1 MKDLF
6 SQVLNMSLTA
16 SVMIVLV
23 ILARLALKRAP
34 KIYSYALWSV
44 VLFRLLCPVSLPSPV
59 SLLGALDAPVAE
71 HESRIT
77 TVVYFQPETPFQT
90 VRDPE
95 QEARPLPVEE
105 RDSAGANLEEGTVS
119 HNAVSLMEILAVT
132 WLAGAV
138 GLYALGIGNYLRFRR
153 KLRYAWKVKGNV
165 YLLDHIDTPFAAG
178 ILRPRIY
185 LPSDLP
191 EDQRTYIV
199 AHERCHIRRLDLVTR
214 GLSFAALCLHW
225 FNPLVW
231 LAFVLSGRD
240 MEMSCDEA
248 VIRQLGPDIRR
259 AYSQSLLNL
268 SAGGRLFHGAPLA
281 FGEGDTGSR
290 IRNLARWR
298 KPTIGVSI
306 VCLVLSLTILAACGL
321 NPSVSNTE
329 ATQTSTTSSPQPE
342 WTQEEAMTRCRE
354 VLDQVQNSEGY
365 QILAYQ
371 ENWGE
376 AILNDTSMFGSWKSG
391 DNWLSMARVPTTPPD
406 DILAT
411 MYWDGTYWSNDG
423 TGAIDENC
431 NVLWTEGREMDV
443 PAPWLAAFQWSDEKI
458 AQLSMEDTAQ
468 QRIVHLSVSEPYTE
482 GEWTMEEGY
491 SVDFVFNGDG
501 SFSHTVIH
509 IQYSDDNFGE
519 FGYNRTMYI
528 QSLDVSAV
536 TADMK
541 AYREGTR
548 PAMTRVDIEELGWMG
563 AEIGSD
569 ITEFT
574 NNDGSASFNFN
585 ASLPES
591 PEATPFTARTKA
603 FTQWE
608 AHEIAELVF
617 PEDVSTDIHVSPD
630 NLSIRRKDNLP
641 LQWEVPTQE
650 QMDAAMAQAQSIL
663 DRIGI
668 GQWKVTSV
676 KAVQYG
682 DVNVPEYGLIVQA
695 SQLLNGLELT
705 SEGNGAAL
713 HFTPDGTPI
722 EIFCGSLLEVV
733 EETTAEQMDSEAL
746 IEKAKSIL
754 ASYPEIQTFGKTT
767 EYSVEITEIVW
778 GGTLSAMDEQSGTYE
793 FVPSLIL
800 RGEIQF
806 DGPEGQYLYSDTLGT
821 QNRLILNAMDG
832 SILYLGLPD

>member
-59 SLLGALDAPVAE
+59 SLLGVLDAPVAE
-71 HESRIT
+71 PESRIT
-77 TVVYFQPETPFQT
+77 TVVYFQPEAPFQT
-90 VRDPE
+90 VGGTE
-95 QEARPLPVEE
+95 QEAPMLPTEK
-105 RDSAGANLEEGTVS
+105 SSIGAISEAETVFHHTVS
-119 HNAVSLMEILAVT
+119 WMEVLSMI
-132 WLAGAV
+132 WLAGAA
-138 GLYALGIGNYLRFRR
+138 GLYAFGIGNYLRFRR

-191 EDQRTYIV
+191 EDQRAYIV

-248 VIRQLGPDIRR
+248 VIRRLGPNIRR

-268 SAGGRLFHGAPLA
+268 
-281 FGEGDTGSR
+281 
-290 IRNLARWR
+290 ARWR
-298 KPTIGVSI
+298 KPKIGVSI

-329 ATQTSTTSSPQPE
+329 AAQTSTTSSPQPE

-365 QILAYQ
+365 QILTYQ

-376 AILNDTSMFGSWKSG
+376 MVLNDTSVSSFWKSG
-391 DNWLSMARVPTTPPD
+391 DNWLSMNRIPTAPPD
-406 DILAT
+406 NVYAYL
-411 MYWDGTYWSNDG
+411 YWDGEYWNTET
-423 TGAIDENC
+423 TGGFDEEGHL
-431 NVLWTEGREMDV
+431 LWDNRFDREA
-443 PAPWLAAFQWSDEKI
+443 PEPWLAAFRWSDEKI
-458 AQLSMEDTAQ
+458 SLSSVEDAAQ

-482 GEWTMEEGY
+482 DDWTAEAGY
-491 SVDFVFNGDG
+491 SVDFVFSEDG
-501 SFSHTVIH
+501 SFSYAVTT
-509 IQYSDDNFGE
+509 IQFSNEDYGE
-519 FGYNRTMYI
+519 FGHSRTMYI
-528 QSLDVSAV
+528 QSLDASDV
-536 TADMK
+536 TADME
-541 AYREGTR
+541 AYRKGR
-548 PAMTRVDIEELGWMG
+548 KPVMTQFRTEELGR
-563 AEIGSD
+563 ASAIIGND
-569 ITEFT
+569 VTEFT
-574 NNDGSASFNFN
+574 NNDGSAAFNFS
-585 ASLPES
+585 ASLTES
-591 PEATPFTARTKA
+591 PEATPFTARTRA
-603 FTQWE
+603 FTVEE
-608 AHEIAELVF
+608 AHEIAELLF
-617 PEDVSTDIHVSPD
+617 PEDVQTDISVSPD

-641 LQWEVPTQE
+641 LQWELPTQE

-663 DRIGI
+663 DSIDI
-668 GQWKVTSV
+668 GQWKVTGV
-676 KAVQYG
+676 MTVQYG
-682 DVNVPEYGLIVQA
+682 DTNVPEYGLIAQA

-705 SEGNGAAL
+705 SQGNGAAL
-713 HFTPDGTPI
+713 HFTPDGTLI

-733 EETTAEQMDSEAL
+733 EETTAKQMEPEAL
-746 IEKAKSIL
+746 IKKAKSIL

-767 EYSVEITEIVW
+767 EYSVEITDIVW
-778 GGTLSAMDEQSGTYE
+778 GGTLSAMDEQSGAYE

-800 RGEIQF
+800 RGGIQF
-806 DGPEGQYLYSDTLGT
+806 DGPEGQYLYSDMLGT

-832 SILYLGLPD
+832 NILYLGLPD

>member
-59 SLLGALDAPVAE
+59 SLLGVLDAPVAE
-71 HESRIT
+71 PESRIT
-77 TVVYFQPETPFQT
+77 TVVYFQPEAPFQT
-90 VRDPE
+90 VGGTE
-95 QEARPLPVEE
+95 QEAPMLPTEK
-105 RDSAGANLEEGTVS
+105 SSIGAISEAETVFHHTVS
-119 HNAVSLMEILAVT
+119 WMEVLSMI
-132 WLAGAV
+132 WLAGAA
-138 GLYALGIGNYLRFRR
+138 GLYAFGIGNYLRFRR

-191 EDQRTYIV
+191 EDQRAYIV

-248 VIRQLGPDIRR
+248 VIRRLGPNIRR

-268 SAGGRLFHGAPLA
+268 AAGGRMFHGAPLA

-365 QILAYQ
+365 QILTYQ

-376 AILNDTSMFGSWKSG
+376 MVLNDTSVSSFWKSG
-391 DNWLSMARVPTTPPD
+391 DNWLSMNRIPTAPPD
-406 DILAT
+406 NVYAYL
-411 MYWDGTYWSNDG
+411 YWDGEYWNTET
-423 TGAIDENC
+423 TGGFDEEGHL
-431 NVLWTEGREMDV
+431 LWDNRFDREA
-443 PAPWLAAFQWSDEKI
+443 PEPWLAAFRWSDEKI
-458 AQLSMEDTAQ
+458 SLSSVEDAAQ

-482 GEWTMEEGY
+482 DDWTAEAGY
-491 SVDFVFNGDG
+491 SVDFVFSEDG
-501 SFSHTVIH
+501 SFSYAVTT
-509 IQYSDDNFGE
+509 IQFSNEDYGE
-519 FGYNRTMYI
+519 FGHSRTMYI
-528 QSLDVSAV
+528 QSLDASDV
-536 TADMK
+536 TADME
-541 AYREGTR
+541 AYRKGR
-548 PAMTRVDIEELGWMG
+548 KPVMTQFRTEELGR
-563 AEIGSD
+563 ASAIIGND
-569 ITEFT
+569 VTEFT
-574 NNDGSASFNFN
+574 NNDGSAAFNFS
-585 ASLPES
+585 ASLTES
-591 PEATPFTARTKA
+591 PEATPFTARTRA
-603 FTQWE
+603 FTVEE
-608 AHEIAELVF
+608 AHEIAELLF
-617 PEDVSTDIHVSPD
+617 PEDVQTDIHVSPD
-630 NLSIRRKDNLP
+630 NLSVRRKDNLP
-641 LQWEVPTQE
+641 LQWELPTQE

-663 DRIGI
+663 DSIDI
-668 GQWKVTSV
+668 GQWKVTGV
-676 KAVQYG
+676 MTVQYG
-682 DVNVPEYGLIVQA
+682 DTNVPDYGLIAQA

-705 SEGNGAAL
+705 SQGNGAAL
-713 HFTPDGTPI
+713 HFTPDGTLI

-733 EETTAEQMDSEAL
+733 EETTAKQMEPEAL
-746 IEKAKSIL
+746 IKKAKSIL
-754 ASYPEIQTFGKTT
+754 ASYPEIQTFGKTA
-767 EYSVEITEIVW
+767 EYSVEITDIVW

-800 RGEIQF
+800 RGGIQF
-806 DGPEGQYLYSDTLGT
+806 DGPEGQYLYSDMLGT

-832 SILYLGLPD
+832 NILYLGLPD

>member
-59 SLLGALDAPVAE
+59 SLLGVLDAPVAE
-71 HESRIT
+71 PESRIT
-77 TVVYFQPETPFQT
+77 TVVYFQPEAPFQT
-90 VRDPE
+90 VGGTE
-95 QEARPLPVEE
+95 QEAPMLPTEK
-105 RDSAGANLEEGTVS
+105 SSIGAISEAETVFHHTVS
-119 HNAVSLMEILAVT
+119 WMEVLSMI
-132 WLAGAV
+132 WLAGAA
-138 GLYALGIGNYLRFRR
+138 GLYAFGIGNYLRFRR

-191 EDQRTYIV
+191 EDQRAYIV

-240 MEMSCDEA
+240 MEMSCDED
-248 VIRQLGPDIRR
+248 VIRRLGPNIRR

-268 SAGGRLFHGAPLA
+268 AAGGRMFHGALLA
-281 FGEGDTGSR
+281 FGEGNTGGR

-298 KPTIGVSI
+298 KPKIGVSM
-306 VCLVLSLTILAACGL
+306 VCLALSLAILVACGL
-321 NPSVSNTE
+321 NPPVSNTE
-329 ATQTSTTSSPQPE
+329 AVQTSSTALPQPE

-365 QILAYQ
+365 QILTYQ

-376 AILNDTSMFGSWKSG
+376 MVLNDTSVSSFWKSG
-391 DNWLSMARVPTTPPD
+391 DNWLSMNRIPTAPPD
-406 DILAT
+406 NVYAYL
-411 MYWDGTYWSNDG
+411 YWDGEYWNTET
-423 TGAIDENC
+423 TGGFDEEGHL
-431 NVLWTEGREMDV
+431 LWDNRFDREA
-443 PAPWLAAFQWSDEKI
+443 PEPWLAAFRWSDEKI
-458 AQLSMEDTAQ
+458 SLSSVEDAAQ

-482 GEWTMEEGY
+482 DDWTAEAGY
-491 SVDFVFNGDG
+491 SVDFVFSEDG
-501 SFSHTVIH
+501 SFSYAVTT
-509 IQYSDDNFGE
+509 IQFSNEDYGE
-519 FGYNRTMYI
+519 FGHSRTMYI
-528 QSLDVSAV
+528 QSLDASDV
-536 TADMK
+536 TADME
-541 AYREGTR
+541 AYRKGR
-548 PAMTRVDIEELGWMG
+548 KPVMTQFRTEELRR
-563 AEIGSD
+563 ASAIIGND
-569 ITEFT
+569 VTEFT
-574 NNDGSASFNFN
+574 NNVGSAAFNFS
-585 ASLPES
+585 ASLTES
-591 PEATPFTARTKA
+591 PEATPFTARTRA
-603 FTQWE
+603 FTVEE
-608 AHEIAELVF
+608 AHEIAELLF
-617 PEDVSTDIHVSPD
+617 PEDVQTDISVSPD

-641 LQWEVPTQE
+641 LQWELPTQE

-663 DRIGI
+663 DSIDI
-668 GQWKVTSV
+668 GQWKVTGV
-676 KAVQYG
+676 MTVQYG
-682 DVNVPEYGLIVQA
+682 DTNVPEYGLIAQA

-705 SEGNGAAL
+705 SQGNGAAL
-713 HFTPDGTPI
+713 HFTPDGTLI

-733 EETTAEQMDSEAL
+733 EETTAKQMEPEAL
-746 IEKAKSIL
+746 IKKAKSIL

-767 EYSVEITEIVW
+767 EYSVEITDIVW

-800 RGEIQF
+800 RGGIQF
-806 DGPEGQYLYSDTLGT
+806 DGPEGQYLYSDMLGT

-832 SILYLGLPD
+832 NILYLGLPD

>member
-1 MKDLF
+1 MRDLF

-34 KIYSYALWSV
+34 KIYSYAPWSV

-71 HESRIT
+71 PESRIT
-77 TVVYFQPETPFQT
+77 TVVYFQPEAPFQT
-90 VRDPE
+90 VGGTE
-95 QEARPLPVEE
+95 QEAPMLPTEKG
-105 RDSAGANLEEGTVS
+105 STGAISEAETVFHHTVS
-119 HNAVSLMEILAVT
+119 WMEVLSMI
-132 WLAGAV
+132 WLAGAA
-138 GLYALGIGNYLRFRR
+138 GLYAFGIGNYLRFRR

-191 EDQRTYIV
+191 REQAAYII
-199 AHERCHIRRLDLVTR
+199 AHERCHIRRLDLLTR

-248 VIRQLGPDIRR
+248 VIRRLGPNIRR

-268 SAGGRLFHGAPLA
+268 AAGGRMFHGAPQA
-281 FGEGDTGSR
+281 FGEGNTGGR

-298 KPTIGVSI
+298 KPKIGVSM
-306 VCLVLSLTILAACGL
+306 VCLALSLAILVACGL
-321 NPSVSNTE
+321 NPPVSNTE
-329 ATQTSTTSSPQPE
+329 AVQTSSTALPQPE

-365 QILAYQ
+365 QILTYQ

-376 AILNDTSMFGSWKSG
+376 MVLNDTSVSSFWKSG
-391 DNWLSMARVPTTPPD
+391 DNWLSMNRIPTAPPD
-406 DILAT
+406 NVYAYL
-411 MYWDGTYWSNDG
+411 YWDGEYWNTET
-423 TGAIDENC
+423 TGGFDEEGHL
-431 NVLWTEGREMDV
+431 LWDNRFDREA
-443 PAPWLAAFQWSDEKI
+443 PEPWLAAFRWSDEKI
-458 AQLSMEDTAQ
+458 SLSSVEDAAQ

-482 GEWTMEEGY
+482 DDWTAEAGY
-491 SVDFVFNGDG
+491 SADFVFSEDG
-501 SFSHTVIH
+501 SFSYAVTT
-509 IQYSDDNFGE
+509 IQFSNEDYGE
-519 FGYNRTMYI
+519 FGHSRTMYI
-528 QSLDVSAV
+528 QSLDASDV
-536 TADMK
+536 TADME
-541 AYREGTR
+541 AYRKGR
-548 PAMTRVDIEELGWMG
+548 KPVMTQFRTEELGR
-563 AEIGSD
+563 ASAIIGND
-569 ITEFT
+569 VTEFT
-574 NNDGSASFNFN
+574 NNDGSSAFNFS
-585 ASLPES
+585 ASLPDS
-591 PEATPFTARTKA
+591 PEATPFTARTRA

-608 AHEIAELVF
+608 AREIAELLF
-617 PEDVSTDIHVSPD
+617 PEDVQTDIHVSPD

-641 LQWEVPTQE
+641 LQWELPTQE

-663 DRIGI
+663 DSIDI
-668 GQWKVTSV
+668 GQWKVTGV
-676 KAVQYG
+676 MTVQYG
-682 DVNVPEYGLIVQA
+682 DTNVPEYGLIAQA

-705 SEGNGAAL
+705 SQGNGAAL
-713 HFTPDGTPI
+713 HFTPDGTLI

-733 EETTAEQMDSEAL
+733 EETTAKQMEPEAL
-746 IEKAKSIL
+746 IKKAKSIL

-767 EYSVEITEIVW
+767 EYSVEITDIVW

-800 RGEIQF
+800 RGGIQF
-806 DGPEGQYLYSDTLGT
+806 DGPEGQYLYSDMLGT

-832 SILYLGLPD
+832 NILYLGLPD

>member
-23 ILARLALKRAP
+23 ILVRLALKRAP

-71 HESRIT
+71 PESRIT

-191 EDQRTYIV
+191 EDQRAYIV

-248 VIRQLGPDIRR
+248 VIRRLGPNIRR

-268 SAGGRLFHGAPLA
+268 AAGGRMFHGAPLA

-306 VCLVLSLTILAACGL
+306 VCLVLSLAILVACGL
-321 NPSVSNTE
+321 NPERSVPEESPQESTE
-329 ATQTSTTSSPQPE
+329 ATTTVPSQPE
-342 WTQEEAMTRCRE
+342 QS
-354 VLDQVQNSEGY
+354 VQ
-365 QILAYQ
+365 
-371 ENWGE
+371 
-376 AILNDTSMFGSWKSG
+376 
-391 DNWLSMARVPTTPPD
+391 
-406 DILAT
+406 
-411 MYWDGTYWSNDG
+411 DG
-423 TGAIDENC
+423 
-431 NVLWTEGREMDV
+431 
-443 PAPWLAAFQWSDEKI
+443 
-458 AQLSMEDTAQ
+458 
-468 QRIVHLSVSEPYTE
+468 
-482 GEWTMEEGY
+482 
-491 SVDFVFNGDG
+491 
-501 SFSHTVIH
+501 
-509 IQYSDDNFGE
+509 
-519 FGYNRTMYI
+519 
-528 QSLDVSAV
+528 
-536 TADMK
+536 
-541 AYREGTR
+541 
-548 PAMTRVDIEELGWMG
+548 VDI
-563 AEIGSD
+563 S
-569 ITEFT
+569 
-574 NNDGSASFNFN
+574 
-585 ASLPES
+585 
-591 PEATPFTARTKA
+591 
-603 FTQWE
+603 
-608 AHEIAELVF
+608 
-617 PEDVSTDIHVSPD
+617 
-630 NLSIRRKDNLP
+630 
-641 LQWEVPTQE
+641 
-650 QMDAAMAQAQSIL
+650 
-663 DRIGI
+663 
-668 GQWKVTSV
+668 
-676 KAVQYG
+676 
-682 DVNVPEYGLIVQA
+682 
-695 SQLLNGLELT
+695 
-705 SEGNGAAL
+705 
-713 HFTPDGTPI
+713 
-722 EIFCGSLLEVV
+722 
-733 EETTAEQMDSEAL
+733 
-746 IEKAKSIL
+746 
-754 ASYPEIQTFGKTT
+754 
-767 EYSVEITEIVW
+767 
-778 GGTLSAMDEQSGTYE
+778 
-793 FVPSLIL
+793 
-800 RGEIQF
+800 
-806 DGPEGQYLYSDTLGT
+806 YSDTVTNG
-821 QNRLILNAMDG
+821 NG
-832 SILYLGLPD
+832 SINYTFNIDQSLSYAALPVVEVVPHYLTAEEAQRVARVLFGDAEFYEADPLLAPPVYQGGDRSVYPALVGIFYNGGCYRSDGARRYLHSGKNTAKNCGINSHVRYSSGGQHQNPLPLGIPEGSRVHLFPGGSSIH

>member
-59 SLLGALDAPVAE
+59 SLLGVLDAPVAE
-71 HESRIT
+71 PESRIT
-77 TVVYFQPETPFQT
+77 TVVYFQPEAPFQT
-90 VRDPE
+90 VGGTE
-95 QEARPLPVEE
+95 QEAPMLPTEK
-105 RDSAGANLEEGTVS
+105 SSIGAISEAETVFHHTVS
-119 HNAVSLMEILAVT
+119 WMEVLSMI
-132 WLAGAV
+132 WLAGAA
-138 GLYALGIGNYLRFRR
+138 GLYAFGIGNYLRFRR

-191 EDQRTYIV
+191 EDQRAYIV

-248 VIRQLGPDIRR
+248 VIRRLGPNIRR

-268 SAGGRLFHGAPLA
+268 
-281 FGEGDTGSR
+281 
-290 IRNLARWR
+290 ARWR
-298 KPTIGVSI
+298 KPKIGVSM
-306 VCLVLSLTILAACGL
+306 VCLALSLAILVACGL

-329 ATQTSTTSSPQPE
+329 AAQTSTTASPQPE

-365 QILAYQ
+365 QILTYQ

-376 AILNDTSMFGSWKSG
+376 MVLNDTSVSSFWKSG
-391 DNWLSMARVPTTPPD
+391 DNWLSMNRIPTAPPD
-406 DILAT
+406 NVYAYL
-411 MYWDGTYWSNDG
+411 YWDGEYWNTET
-423 TGAIDENC
+423 TGGFDEEGHL
-431 NVLWTEGREMDV
+431 LWDNRFDREA
-443 PAPWLAAFQWSDEKI
+443 PEPWLAAFRWSDEKI
-458 AQLSMEDTAQ
+458 SLSSVEDAAQ

-482 GEWTMEEGY
+482 DDWTAEAGY
-491 SVDFVFNGDG
+491 SVDFVFSEDG
-501 SFSHTVIH
+501 SFSYAVTT
-509 IQYSDDNFGE
+509 IQFSNEDYGE
-519 FGYNRTMYI
+519 FGHSRTMYI
-528 QSLDVSAV
+528 QSLDASDV
-536 TADMK
+536 TADME
-541 AYREGTR
+541 AYRKGTK
-548 PAMTRVDIEELGWMG
+548 PVMTRFQTVELDR
-563 AEIGSD
+563 ASTIIGSD

-574 NNDGSASFNFN
+574 NNDGSAAFNFS
-585 ASLPES
+585 ASLTES
-591 PEATPFTARTKA
+591 PEATPFTARTRA
-603 FTQWE
+603 FTVEE
-608 AHEIAELVF
+608 AHEIAELLF
-617 PEDVSTDIHVSPD
+617 PEDVQTDINVSPD

-641 LQWEVPTQE
+641 LQWELPTQE

-663 DRIGI
+663 DSIDI
-668 GQWKVTSV
+668 GQWKVTGV
-676 KAVQYG
+676 MTVQYG
-682 DVNVPEYGLIVQA
+682 DTNVPEYGLIAQA

-705 SEGNGAAL
+705 SQGNGAAL
-713 HFTPDGTPI
+713 HFTPDGTLI

-733 EETTAEQMDSEAL
+733 EETTAKQMEPEAL
-746 IEKAKSIL
+746 IKKAKSIL

-767 EYSVEITEIVW
+767 EYSVEITDIVW

-800 RGEIQF
+800 RGGIQF
-806 DGPEGQYLYSDTLGT
+806 DGPEGQYLYSDMLGT

-832 SILYLGLPD
+832 NILYLGLPD

>member
-23 ILARLALKRAP
+23 ILVRLALKRAP

-59 SLLGALDAPVAE
+59 SLLGVLDAPVAE
-71 HESRIT
+71 PESRIT
-77 TVVYFQPETPFQT
+77 TVVYFQPEAPFQT
-90 VRDPE
+90 VGGTE
-95 QEARPLPVEE
+95 QEAPMLPTEK
-105 RDSAGANLEEGTVS
+105 SSIGAISEAETVFHHTVS
-119 HNAVSLMEILAVT
+119 WMEVLSMI
-132 WLAGAV
+132 WLAGAA
-138 GLYALGIGNYLRFRR
+138 GLYAFGIGNYLRFRR

-191 EDQRTYIV
+191 EDQRAYIV

-248 VIRQLGPDIRR
+248 VIRRLGPNIRR

-268 SAGGRLFHGAPLA
+268 AAGGRMFHGALLA
-281 FGEGDTGSR
+281 FGEGNTGGR

-298 KPTIGVSI
+298 KPKIGLSM
-306 VCLVLSLTILAACGL
+306 VCLALSLAILVACGL
-321 NPSVSNTE
+321 NPPVSNTE
-329 ATQTSTTSSPQPE
+329 AVQTSSTALPQPE

-365 QILAYQ
+365 QILTYQ

-376 AILNDTSMFGSWKSG
+376 MVLNDTSVSSFWKSG
-391 DNWLSMARVPTTPPD
+391 DNWLSMNRIPTAPPD
-406 DILAT
+406 NVYAYL
-411 MYWDGTYWSNDG
+411 YWDGEYWNTET
-423 TGAIDENC
+423 TGGFDEEGHL
-431 NVLWTEGREMDV
+431 LWDNRFDREA
-443 PAPWLAAFQWSDEKI
+443 PEPWLAAFRWSDEKI
-458 AQLSMEDTAQ
+458 SLSSVEDAAQ

-482 GEWTMEEGY
+482 DDWTAEAGY
-491 SVDFVFNGDG
+491 SVDFVFSEDG
-501 SFSHTVIH
+501 SFSYAVTT
-509 IQYSDDNFGE
+509 IQFSNEDYGE
-519 FGYNRTMYI
+519 FGHSRTMYI
-528 QSLDVSAV
+528 QSLDASDV
-536 TADMK
+536 TADME
-541 AYREGTR
+541 AYRKGR
-548 PAMTRVDIEELGWMG
+548 KPVMTRFQTEELDR
-563 AEIGSD
+563 ASTIIGSG

-574 NNDGSASFNFN
+574 NNDGSSAFNFS
-585 ASLPES
+585 ASLTES
-591 PEATPFTARTKA
+591 PEATPFTARTRA
-603 FTQWE
+603 FTVEE
-608 AHEIAELVF
+608 AHEIAELLF
-617 PEDVSTDIHVSPD
+617 PEDVQTDISVSPD

-641 LQWEVPTQE
+641 LQWELPTQE

-663 DRIGI
+663 DSIDI
-668 GQWKVTSV
+668 GQWKVTGV
-676 KAVQYG
+676 MTVQYG
-682 DVNVPEYGLIVQA
+682 DTNVPEYGLIAQA

-705 SEGNGAAL
+705 SQGNGAAL
-713 HFTPDGTPI
+713 HFTPDGTLI

-733 EETTAEQMDSEAL
+733 EETTAKQMEPEAL
-746 IEKAKSIL
+746 IKKAKSIL

-767 EYSVEITEIVW
+767 EYSVEITDIVW

-800 RGEIQF
+800 RGGIQF
-806 DGPEGQYLYSDTLGT
+806 DGSEGQYLYSDMLGT
-821 QNRLILNAMDG
+821 QNRLILNAMD
-832 SILYLGLPD
+832 SNILYLGLPD

>member
-59 SLLGALDAPVAE
+59 SLLGVLDAPVAE
-71 HESRIT
+71 PESRIT
-77 TVVYFQPETPFQT
+77 TVVYFQPEAPFQT
-90 VRDPE
+90 VGGTE
-95 QEARPLPVEE
+95 QEAPLLPT
-105 RDSAGANLEEGTVS
+105 EEGSTGAISEEETVFHHTVS
-119 HNAVSLMEILAVT
+119 WMEVLSMI
-132 WLAGAV
+132 WLAGAA
-138 GLYALGIGNYLRFRR
+138 GLYAFGIGNYLRFRR

-191 EDQRTYIV
+191 EDQRAYIV

-248 VIRQLGPDIRR
+248 VIRRLGPNIRR

-268 SAGGRLFHGAPLA
+268 AAGGRMFHGALLA
-281 FGEGDTGSR
+281 FGEGNTGGR

-298 KPTIGVSI
+298 KPKIGVSI

-365 QILAYQ
+365 QILTYQ

-376 AILNDTSMFGSWKSG
+376 MVLNDTSVSSFWKSG
-391 DNWLSMARVPTTPPD
+391 DNWLSMNRIPTAPPD
-406 DILAT
+406 NVYAYL
-411 MYWDGTYWSNDG
+411 YWDGEYWNTET
-423 TGAIDENC
+423 TGGFDEEGHL
-431 NVLWTEGREMDV
+431 LWDNRFDREA
-443 PAPWLAAFQWSDEKI
+443 PEPWLAAFRWSDEKI
-458 AQLSMEDTAQ
+458 SLSSVEDAAQ

-482 GEWTMEEGY
+482 DDWTAEAGY
-491 SVDFVFNGDG
+491 SVDFVFSEDG
-501 SFSHTVIH
+501 SFSYAVTT
-509 IQYSDDNFGE
+509 IQFSNEDYGE
-519 FGYNRTMYI
+519 FGHSRTMYI
-528 QSLDVSAV
+528 QSLDASDV
-536 TADMK
+536 TADME
-541 AYREGTR
+541 AYRKGR
-548 PAMTRVDIEELGWMG
+548 KPVMTQFRTEELRR
-563 AEIGSD
+563 ASAIIGND
-569 ITEFT
+569 VTEFT
-574 NNDGSASFNFN
+574 NNDGSAAFNFS
-585 ASLPES
+585 ASLTDS
-591 PEATPFTARTKA
+591 PEATPFTARTRA
-603 FTQWE
+603 FTVEE
-608 AHEIAELVF
+608 AHEIAELLF
-617 PEDVSTDIHVSPD
+617 PEDVQTDISVSPD

-641 LQWEVPTQE
+641 LQWELPTQE

-663 DRIGI
+663 DSIDI
-668 GQWKVTSV
+668 GQWKVTGV
-676 KAVQYG
+676 MTVQYG
-682 DVNVPEYGLIVQA
+682 DTNVPEYGLIAQA

-705 SEGNGAAL
+705 SQGNGAAL
-713 HFTPDGTPI
+713 HFTPDGTLI

-733 EETTAEQMDSEAL
+733 EETTGEQMEPEAL
-746 IEKAKSIL
+746 IKKAKSIL

-767 EYSVEITEIVW
+767 EYSVEITDIVW

-800 RGEIQF
+800 RGGIQS
-806 DGPEGQYLYSDTLGT
+806 DGPEGQYLYSDMLGT

-832 SILYLGLPD
+832 NILYLGLPD

>member
-23 ILARLALKRAP
+23 ILVRLALKRAP

-59 SLLGALDAPVAE
+59 SLLGVLDAPVAE
-71 HESRIT
+71 PESRIT
-77 TVVYFQPETPFQT
+77 TVVYFQPEAPFQT
-90 VRDPE
+90 VGGTE
-95 QEARPLPVEE
+95 QEAPMLPTEK
-105 RDSAGANLEEGTVS
+105 SSIGAISEAETVFHHTVS
-119 HNAVSLMEILAVT
+119 WMEVLSMI
-132 WLAGAV
+132 WLAGAA
-138 GLYALGIGNYLRFRR
+138 GLYAFGIGNYLRFRR

-191 EDQRTYIV
+191 EDQRAYIV
-199 AHERCHIRRLDLVTR
+199 AHERYHIRRLDLVTR

-248 VIRQLGPDIRR
+248 VIRRLGPNIRR

-268 SAGGRLFHGAPLA
+268 AAGGRMFHGALLA
-281 FGEGDTGSR
+281 FGEGNTGGR

-298 KPTIGVSI
+298 KPKIGLSM
-306 VCLVLSLTILAACGL
+306 VCLALSLAILVACGL
-321 NPSVSNTE
+321 NPPVSNTE
-329 ATQTSTTSSPQPE
+329 AVQTSSTALPQPE

-365 QILAYQ
+365 QILTYQ

-376 AILNDTSMFGSWKSG
+376 MVLNDTSVSSFWKSG
-391 DNWLSMARVPTTPPD
+391 DNWLSMNRIPTAPPD
-406 DILAT
+406 NVYAYL
-411 MYWDGTYWSNDG
+411 YWDGEYWNTET
-423 TGAIDENC
+423 TGGFDEEGHL
-431 NVLWTEGREMDV
+431 LWDNRFDREA
-443 PAPWLAAFQWSDEKI
+443 PEPWLAAFRWSDEKI
-458 AQLSMEDTAQ
+458 SLSSVEDAAQ

-482 GEWTMEEGY
+482 DDWTAEAGY
-491 SVDFVFNGDG
+491 SVDFVFSEDG
-501 SFSHTVIH
+501 SFSYAVTT
-509 IQYSDDNFGE
+509 IQFSNEDYGE
-519 FGYNRTMYI
+519 FGHSRTMYI
-528 QSLDVSAV
+528 QSLDASDV
-536 TADMK
+536 TADME
-541 AYREGTR
+541 AYRKGR
-548 PAMTRVDIEELGWMG
+548 KPVMTRFQTEELDR
-563 AEIGSD
+563 ASTIIGSG

-574 NNDGSASFNFN
+574 NNDGSSAFNFS
-585 ASLPES
+585 ASLTES
-591 PEATPFTARTKA
+591 PEATPFTARTRA
-603 FTQWE
+603 FTVEE
-608 AHEIAELVF
+608 AHEIAELLF
-617 PEDVSTDIHVSPD
+617 PEDVQTDISVSPD

-641 LQWEVPTQE
+641 LQWELPTQE

-663 DRIGI
+663 DSIDI
-668 GQWKVTSV
+668 GQWKVTGV
-676 KAVQYG
+676 MTVQYG
-682 DVNVPEYGLIVQA
+682 DTNVPEYGLIAQA

-705 SEGNGAAL
+705 SQGNGAAL
-713 HFTPDGTPI
+713 HFTPDGTLI

-733 EETTAEQMDSEAL
+733 EETTAKQMEPEAL
-746 IEKAKSIL
+746 IKKAKSIL

-767 EYSVEITEIVW
+767 EYSVEITDIVW

-800 RGEIQF
+800 RGGIQF
-806 DGPEGQYLYSDTLGT
+806 DGSEGQYLYSDMLGT
-821 QNRLILNAMDG
+821 QNRLILNAMD
-832 SILYLGLPD
+832 SNILYLGLPD

>member
-77 TVVYFQPETPFQT
+77 TVVYFQPEAPFQT
-90 VRDPE
+90 VGGTE
-95 QEARPLPVEE
+95 QEAPLLATEKG
-105 RDSAGANLEEGTVS
+105 STGAISEAETVS
-119 HNAVSLMEILAVT
+119 YHTVSWMEVLSVI

-191 EDQRTYIV
+191 ENQRTYIV
-199 AHERCHIRRLDLVTR
+199 AHERYHIRRLDLVTR
-214 GLSFAALCLHW
+214 GLSFSALCLHW

-342 WTQEEAMTRCRE
+342 WTQEEAMTRCRD
-354 VLDQVQNSEGY
+354 VLEQVQSSEGY
-365 QILAYQ
+365 QILTYQ
-371 ENWGE
+371 QNWGE
-376 AILNDTSMFGSWKSG
+376 RALNRTSMAGFWKFG
-391 DNWLSMARVPTTPPD
+391 DNWLSMNRIPTAPPD
-406 DILAT
+406 NVYAYL
-411 MYWDGTYWSNDG
+411 YWDGEYWNTET
-423 TGAIDENC
+423 TGGFDEEGYL
-431 NVLWTEGREMDV
+431 LWDNRFERE
-443 PAPWLAAFQWSDEKI
+443 ALEPWLAAFQWSDEKI
-458 AQLSMEDTAQ
+458 SLVSVEDTAQ

-482 GEWTMEEGY
+482 DDWMAEAGY
-491 SVDFVFNGDG
+491 SVDFVFSEDG
-501 SFSHTVIH
+501 SFSHAVTTIQFSNEDYRECGH
-509 IQYSDDNFGE
+509 I
-519 FGYNRTMYI
+519 RTMYI

-541 AYREGTR
+541 AYREGTK
-548 PAMTRVDIEELGWMG
+548 PVMTRFQTVELDR
-563 AEIGSD
+563 ASTIIGSD
-569 ITEFT
+569 ITEFR

-591 PEATPFTARTKA
+591 PEATPFTARTRA
-603 FTQWE
+603 FTVEE
-608 AHEIAELVF
+608 AHEIAELLF
-617 PEDVSTDIHVSPD
+617 PEDVQTDIHVSPD

-668 GQWKVTSV
+668 GQWKITGVTTV
-676 KAVQYG
+676 RYG
-682 DVNVPEYGLIVQA
+682 DANVPEYGLVVQA

-713 HFTPDGTPI
+713 HFTPDGTLI

-733 EETTAEQMDSEAL
+733 EETTAEPMEPEAL

-754 ASYPEIQTFGKTT
+754 ASYPEIQTFGKTA
-767 EYSVEITEIVW
+767 EYSVEITDIVW
-778 GGTLSAMDEQSGTYE
+778 GGTLSSMDEQTGTYE

>member
-44 VLFRLLCPVSLPSPV
+44 VLFRLLCPASLPSPV
-59 SLLGALDAPVAE
+59 SLLGALDAPVAGP
-71 HESRIT
+71 ESRIT
-77 TVVYFQPETPFQT
+77 TVVYFQPEAPFQT
-90 VRDPE
+90 VGGTE
-95 QEARPLPVEE
+95 QEAPLLATEKG
-105 RDSAGANLEEGTVS
+105 STGAISEAETVS
-119 HNAVSLMEILAVT
+119 YHTVSWMEVLSVI
-132 WLAGAV
+132 WLAGAA

-191 EDQRTYIV
+191 EDQRAYIV

-298 KPTIGVSI
+298 KPTIGVSM
-306 VCLVLSLTILAACGL
+306 VCLALSLAILAACGL
-321 NPSVSNTE
+321 NPSVSNIE
-329 ATQTSTTSSPQPE
+329 ATQSSPTVPSQPE

-365 QILAYQ
+365 QILTYQ

-376 AILNDTSMFGSWKSG
+376 MPLNDTSVSSFWKSG
-391 DNWLSMARVPTTPPD
+391 EHWLSMSRVHETAPHSVLAR
-406 DILAT
+406 L
-411 MYWDGTYWSNDG
+411 YWDGVYWDNET
-423 TGAIDENC
+423 TGLYDENGYI
-431 NVLWTEGREMDV
+431 LWDAGRTQDQPE
-443 PAPWLAAFQWSDEKI
+443 PWLATFQWLDEKI
-458 AQLSMEDTAQ
+458 SQLSVEDTAQ
-468 QRIVHLSVSEPYTE
+468 QRIVHLHVSEPLTE
-482 GEWTMEEGY
+482 GPWTMEDGY
-491 SVDFVFNGDG
+491 PVDFVFSKEGAFCYAVL
-501 SFSHTVIH
+501 SVHFFEE
-509 IQYSDDNFGE
+509 YLGE
-519 FGYNRTMYI
+519 FGASRTLYI
-528 QSLDVSAV
+528 QSLDEVVV

-541 AYREGTR
+541 AYREGTK
-548 PAMTRVDIEELGWMG
+548 PVMTRFQTEELDR
-563 AEIGSD
+563 ASTIIGSD

-574 NNDGSASFNFN
+574 NGDGSAAFNLSAF
-585 ASLPES
+585 LPES
-591 PEATPFTARTKA
+591 PEATPFTARTRA
-603 FTQWE
+603 FTVEE
-608 AHEIAELVF
+608 AHEIAELLF
-617 PEDVSTDIHVSPD
+617 PEDVQTDISVSPD

-713 HFTPDGTPI
+713 HFTPDGTLI

-733 EETTAEQMDSEAL
+733 EETTAEPMEPEAL

-754 ASYPEIQTFGKTT
+754 ASYQEIQTFGKTT

>member
-44 VLFRLLCPVSLPSPV
+44 VLFRLLCPASLPSPV
-59 SLLGALDAPVAE
+59 SLLGALDAPVAGP
-71 HESRIT
+71 ESRIT
-77 TVVYFQPETPFQT
+77 TVVYFQPEAPFQT
-90 VRDPE
+90 VGGTE
-95 QEARPLPVEE
+95 QEAPLLATEKG
-105 RDSAGANLEEGTVS
+105 STGAISEAETVS
-119 HNAVSLMEILAVT
+119 YHTVSWMEVLSVI
-132 WLAGAV
+132 WLAGAA

-191 EDQRTYIV
+191 EDQRAYIV

-298 KPTIGVSI
+298 KPTIGVSM
-306 VCLVLSLTILAACGL
+306 VCLALSLAILAACGL
-321 NPSVSNTE
+321 NPSVSNIE
-329 ATQTSTTSSPQPE
+329 ATQSSPTVPSQPE

-365 QILAYQ
+365 QILTYQ

-376 AILNDTSMFGSWKSG
+376 MVLNDTSVSSFWKSG
-391 DNWLSMARVPTTPPD
+391 DNWLSMNRIPTAPPD
-406 DILAT
+406 NVYAYL
-411 MYWDGTYWSNDG
+411 YWDGEYWNTET
-423 TGAIDENC
+423 TGGFDEEGHL
-431 NVLWTEGREMDV
+431 LWDNRFDREA
-443 PAPWLAAFQWSDEKI
+443 PEPWLAAFRWSDEKI
-458 AQLSMEDTAQ
+458 SLSSVEDAAQ

-482 GEWTMEEGY
+482 DDWTAEAGY
-491 SVDFVFNGDG
+491 SVDFIFSEDG
-501 SFSHTVIH
+501 SFSYAVTT
-509 IQYSDDNFGE
+509 IQFSNEDYGE
-519 FGYNRTMYI
+519 FGHSRTMYI
-528 QSLDVSAV
+528 QSLDASDV
-536 TADMK
+536 TADME
-541 AYREGTR
+541 AYRKGR
-548 PAMTRVDIEELGWMG
+548 KPVMTQFRTEELGR
-563 AEIGSD
+563 ASAIIGND
-569 ITEFT
+569 VTEFT
-574 NNDGSASFNFN
+574 NNDGSSAFNFS
-585 ASLPES
+585 ASLPDS
-591 PEATPFTARTKA
+591 PEATPFTARTRA
-603 FTQWE
+603 FTVEE
-608 AHEIAELVF
+608 AHEIAELLF
-617 PEDVSTDIHVSPD
+617 PEDVQTDISVSPD

-641 LQWEVPTQE
+641 LQWELPTQE

-663 DRIGI
+663 DSIDI
-668 GQWKVTSV
+668 GQWKVTGV
-676 KAVQYG
+676 MTVQYG
-682 DVNVPEYGLIVQA
+682 DTNVPEYGLIAQA

-705 SEGNGAAL
+705 SQGNGAAL
-713 HFTPDGTPI
+713 HFTPDGTLI

-733 EETTAEQMDSEAL
+733 EETTAKQMEPEAL
-746 IEKAKSIL
+746 IKKAKSIL

-767 EYSVEITEIVW
+767 EYSVEITDIVW

-800 RGEIQF
+800 RGGIQF
-806 DGPEGQYLYSDTLGT
+806 DGPEGQYLYSDMLGT

-832 SILYLGLPD
+832 NILYLGLPD

>member
-23 ILARLALKRAP
+23 ILVRLALKRAP

-59 SLLGALDAPVAE
+59 SLLGVLDAPVAE
-71 HESRIT
+71 PESRIT
-77 TVVYFQPETPFQT
+77 TVVYFQPEAPFQT
-90 VRDPE
+90 VGGTE
-95 QEARPLPVEE
+95 QEAPMLPTEK
-105 RDSAGANLEEGTVS
+105 SSIGAISEAETVFHHTVS
-119 HNAVSLMEILAVT
+119 WMEVLSMI
-132 WLAGAV
+132 WLAGAA
-138 GLYALGIGNYLRFRR
+138 GLYAFGIGNYLRFRR

-191 EDQRTYIV
+191 EDQRAYIV

-248 VIRQLGPDIRR
+248 VIRRLGPNIRR

-268 SAGGRLFHGAPLA
+268 AAGGRMFHGAPLA
-281 FGEGDTGSR
+281 FGEGNTGGR

-298 KPTIGVSI
+298 KPKIGVSM
-306 VCLVLSLTILAACGL
+306 VCLALSLAILVACGL
-321 NPSVSNTE
+321 NPPVSNTE
-329 ATQTSTTSSPQPE
+329 AVQTSSTALPQPE

-365 QILAYQ
+365 QILTYQ

-376 AILNDTSMFGSWKSG
+376 MVLNDTSVSSFWKSG
-391 DNWLSMARVPTTPPD
+391 DNWLSMNRIPTAPPD
-406 DILAT
+406 NVYAYL
-411 MYWDGTYWSNDG
+411 YWDGEYWNTET
-423 TGAIDENC
+423 TGGFDEEGHL
-431 NVLWTEGREMDV
+431 LWDNRFDREA
-443 PAPWLAAFQWSDEKI
+443 PEPWLAAFRWSDEKI
-458 AQLSMEDTAQ
+458 SLSSVEDAAQ

-482 GEWTMEEGY
+482 DDWTAEAGY
-491 SVDFVFNGDG
+491 SVDFVFSEDG
-501 SFSHTVIH
+501 SFSYAVTT
-509 IQYSDDNFGE
+509 IQFSNEDYGE
-519 FGYNRTMYI
+519 FGHSRTMYI
-528 QSLDVSAV
+528 QSLDASDV
-536 TADMK
+536 TADME
-541 AYREGTR
+541 AYRKGR
-548 PAMTRVDIEELGWMG
+548 KPVMTQFRTEELGR
-563 AEIGSD
+563 ASAIIGND
-569 ITEFT
+569 VTEFT
-574 NNDGSASFNFN
+574 NNDGSAAFNFS
-585 ASLPES
+585 ASLTES
-591 PEATPFTARTKA
+591 PEATPFTARTRA
-603 FTQWE
+603 FTVEE
-608 AHEIAELVF
+608 AHEIAELLF
-617 PEDVSTDIHVSPD
+617 PEDVQTDISVSPD

-641 LQWEVPTQE
+641 LQWELPTQE

-663 DRIGI
+663 DSIDI
-668 GQWKVTSV
+668 GQWKVTGV
-676 KAVQYG
+676 MTVQYG
-682 DVNVPEYGLIVQA
+682 DTNVPEYGLIAQA

-705 SEGNGAAL
+705 SQGNGAAL
-713 HFTPDGTPI
+713 HFTPDGTLI

-733 EETTAEQMDSEAL
+733 EETTAKQMEPEAL
-746 IEKAKSIL
+746 IKKAKSIL

-767 EYSVEITEIVW
+767 EYSVEITDIVW

-800 RGEIQF
+800 RGGIQF
-806 DGPEGQYLYSDTLGT
+806 DGPEGQYLYSDMLGT

-832 SILYLGLPD
+832 NILYLGLPD

>member
-59 SLLGALDAPVAE
+59 SLLGVLDAPVAE
-71 HESRIT
+71 PESRIT
-77 TVVYFQPETPFQT
+77 TVVYFQPEAPFQT
-90 VRDPE
+90 VGGTE
-95 QEARPLPVEE
+95 QEAPMLPTEK
-105 RDSAGANLEEGTVS
+105 SSIGAISEAETVFHHTVS
-119 HNAVSLMEILAVT
+119 WMEVLSMI
-132 WLAGAV
+132 WLAGAA
-138 GLYALGIGNYLRFRR
+138 GLYAFGIGNYLRFRR

-191 EDQRTYIV
+191 ENQRTYIV

-248 VIRQLGPDIRR
+248 VIRRLGPNIRR

-268 SAGGRLFHGAPLA
+268 AAGGRMFHGAPLA

-329 ATQTSTTSSPQPE
+329 AAQTSTTSSPQPE
-342 WTQEEAMTRCRE
+342 WTQEEAMTRCQE

-365 QILAYQ
+365 QILTYQ

-376 AILNDTSMFGSWKSG
+376 MVLNDTSVSSFWKSG
-391 DNWLSMARVPTTPPD
+391 DNWLSMNRIPTAPPD
-406 DILAT
+406 NVYAYL
-411 MYWDGTYWSNDG
+411 YWDGEYWNTET
-423 TGAIDENC
+423 TGGFDEEGHL
-431 NVLWTEGREMDV
+431 LWDNRFDREA
-443 PAPWLAAFQWSDEKI
+443 PEPWLAAFRWSDEKI
-458 AQLSMEDTAQ
+458 SLSSVEDAAQ

-482 GEWTMEEGY
+482 DDWTAEAGY
-491 SVDFVFNGDG
+491 SVDFVFSEDG
-501 SFSHTVIH
+501 SFSYAVTT
-509 IQYSDDNFGE
+509 IQFSNEDYGE
-519 FGYNRTMYI
+519 FGHSRTMYI
-528 QSLDVSAV
+528 QSLDASDV
-536 TADMK
+536 TADME
-541 AYREGTR
+541 AYRKGR
-548 PAMTRVDIEELGWMG
+548 KPVMTQFRTEELGR
-563 AEIGSD
+563 ASAIIGND
-569 ITEFT
+569 VTEFT
-574 NNDGSASFNFN
+574 NNDGSAAFNFS
-585 ASLPES
+585 ASLTES
-591 PEATPFTARTKA
+591 PEATPFTARTRA
-603 FTQWE
+603 FTVEE
-608 AHEIAELVF
+608 AHEIAELLF
-617 PEDVSTDIHVSPD
+617 PEDVQTDINVSPD

-641 LQWEVPTQE
+641 LQWELPTQE

-663 DRIGI
+663 DSIDI
-668 GQWKVTSV
+668 GQWKVTGV
-676 KAVQYG
+676 MTVQYG
-682 DVNVPEYGLIVQA
+682 DVNVPEYGLIAQA

-705 SEGNGAAL
+705 SQGNGAAL
-713 HFTPDGTPI
+713 HFTPDGTLI

-733 EETTAEQMDSEAL
+733 EETTAKQMEPEAL
-746 IEKAKSIL
+746 IKKAKSIL

-767 EYSVEITEIVW
+767 EYSVEITDIVW

-800 RGEIQF
+800 RGGIQF
-806 DGPEGQYLYSDTLGT
+806 DGPEGQYLYSDMLGT

-832 SILYLGLPD
+832 NILYLGLPD

>member
-59 SLLGALDAPVAE
+59 SLLGVLDAPVAE
-71 HESRIT
+71 PESRIT
-77 TVVYFQPETPFQT
+77 TVVYFQPEAPFQT
-90 VRDPE
+90 VGGTE
-95 QEARPLPVEE
+95 QEAPMLPTEK
-105 RDSAGANLEEGTVS
+105 SSIGAISEAETVFHHTVS
-119 HNAVSLMEILAVT
+119 WMEVLSMI
-132 WLAGAV
+132 WLAGAA
-138 GLYALGIGNYLRFRR
+138 GLYAFGIGNYLRFRR

-191 EDQRTYIV
+191 EDQRAYIV

-248 VIRQLGPDIRR
+248 VIRRLGPNIRR

-268 SAGGRLFHGAPLA
+268 AAGGRMFHGAPLA

-298 KPTIGVSI
+298 KPTIGVSM
-306 VCLVLSLTILAACGL
+306 VCLVLSLAILVACGL

-329 ATQTSTTSSPQPE
+329 AVQTSSTALPQPE

-365 QILAYQ
+365 QILTYQ

-376 AILNDTSMFGSWKSG
+376 MVLNDTSVSSFWKSG
-391 DNWLSMARVPTTPPD
+391 DNWLSMNRIPTAPPD
-406 DILAT
+406 NVYAYL
-411 MYWDGTYWSNDG
+411 YWDGEYWNTET
-423 TGAIDENC
+423 TGGFDEEGHL
-431 NVLWTEGREMDV
+431 LWDNRFDREA
-443 PAPWLAAFQWSDEKI
+443 PEPWLAAFRWSDEKI
-458 AQLSMEDTAQ
+458 SLSSVEDAAQ

-482 GEWTMEEGY
+482 DDWTAEAGY
-491 SVDFVFNGDG
+491 SVDFVFSEDG
-501 SFSHTVIH
+501 SFSYAVTT
-509 IQYSDDNFGE
+509 IQFSNEDYGE
-519 FGYNRTMYI
+519 FGHSRTMYI
-528 QSLDVSAV
+528 QSLDASDV
-536 TADMK
+536 TADME
-541 AYREGTR
+541 AYRKGR
-548 PAMTRVDIEELGWMG
+548 KPVMTQFRTEELGR
-563 AEIGSD
+563 ASAIIGND
-569 ITEFT
+569 VTEFT
-574 NNDGSASFNFN
+574 NNDGSAAFNFS
-585 ASLPES
+585 ASLTES
-591 PEATPFTARTKA
+591 PEATPFTARTRA
-603 FTQWE
+603 FTVEE
-608 AHEIAELVF
+608 AHEIAELLF
-617 PEDVSTDIHVSPD
+617 PEDVQTDISVSPD

-641 LQWEVPTQE
+641 LQWELPTQE

-663 DRIGI
+663 DSIDI
-668 GQWKVTSV
+668 GQWKVTGV
-676 KAVQYG
+676 MTVQYG
-682 DVNVPEYGLIVQA
+682 DTNVPEYGLIAQA

-705 SEGNGAAL
+705 SQGNGAAL
-713 HFTPDGTPI
+713 HFTPDGTLI

-733 EETTAEQMDSEAL
+733 EETTAKQMEPEAL
-746 IEKAKSIL
+746 IKKAKSIL

-767 EYSVEITEIVW
+767 EYSVEITDIVW

-800 RGEIQF
+800 RGGIQF
-806 DGPEGQYLYSDTLGT
+806 DGPEGQYLYSDMLGT

-832 SILYLGLPD
+832 NILYLGLPD

>member
-71 HESRIT
+71 PESRIT
-77 TVVYFQPETPFQT
+77 TVVYFQPEASFQT
-90 VRDPE
+90 VGGTK
-95 QEARPLPVEE
+95 QEAPQPPTEE
-105 RDSAGANLEEGTVS
+105 SDSTGVLSEAETVS
-119 HNAVSLMEILAVT
+119 HHTVSWMEVLSMI
-132 WLAGAV
+132 WLAGAA
-138 GLYALGIGNYLRFRR
+138 GLYAFGIGNYLRFRR

-191 EDQRTYIV
+191 RDQAAYII

-214 GLSFAALCLHW
+214 GMAFAALCLHW

-248 VIRQLGPDIRR
+248 VIRRLGPNIRR

-268 SAGGRLFHGAPLA
+268 AAGGRLFHGAPLA
-281 FGEGDTGSR
+281 FGEGNTGSR

-298 KPTIGVSI
+298 KPTIGVSA
-306 VCLVLSLTILAACGL
+306 VCLALSLAILAACGL
-321 NPSVSNTE
+321 NPKHS
-329 ATQTSTTSSPQPE
+329 AADTSTTQSLPE
-342 WTQEEAMTRCRE
+342 WTKEEAMTICRN
-354 VLDQVQNSEGY
+354 VLDQVQTSEGY
-365 QILAYQ
+365 QILTYQ

-376 AILNDTSMFGSWKSG
+376 RALNDTSMAGFWKSG
-391 DNWLSMARVPTTPPD
+391 DNWLSMNRIPTAPPD
-406 DILAT
+406 NVYAYL
-411 MYWDGTYWSNDG
+411 YWDGEYWNTET
-423 TGAIDENC
+423 TGGFDEEGYL
-431 NVLWTEGREMDV
+431 LWDNKFDREA
-443 PAPWLAAFQWSDEKI
+443 PEPWLAAFQWSDEKI
-458 AQLSMEDTAQ
+458 SLVSVEDTAQ

-482 GEWTMEEGY
+482 DDWTAEAGY
-491 SVDFVFNGDG
+491 SVDFVFSEDG
-501 SFSHTVIH
+501 SFSHAVTTIQFSNEDYGECGH
-509 IQYSDDNFGE
+509 I
-519 FGYNRTMYI
+519 RTMYI
-528 QSLDVSAV
+528 QSLDASAV
-536 TADMK
+536 TADME
-541 AYREGTR
+541 AYREGR
-548 PAMTRVDIEELGWMG
+548 KPVMTRVGTEELGQTS
-563 AEIGSD
+563 ARIGRD

-574 NNDGSASFNFN
+574 NGDSSAVFHLSGSV
-585 ASLPES
+585 PES

-603 FTQWE
+603 FTTEE
-608 AHEIAELVF
+608 AHEIAELLF
-617 PEDVSTDIHVSPD
+617 SEDVSTDIHVSPD

-641 LQWEVPTQE
+641 LQWEMPTQE

-663 DRIGI
+663 DSIGI
-668 GQWKVTSV
+668 GQWKVTGV
-676 KAVQYG
+676 TMVQYG

-713 HFTPDGTPI
+713 HFTPDGTLI

-733 EETTAEQMDSEAL
+733 GKTTAKQMEPEAL
-746 IEKAKSIL
+746 IEQAKSIL

-767 EYSVEITEIVW
+767 EYSVEITDIVW
-778 GGTLSAMDEQSGTYE
+778 GATLSAMDQHLGTYE
-793 FVPSLIL
+793 FVPCLIL
-800 RGEIQF
+800 RGDIQF
-806 DGPEGQYLYSDTLGT
+806 NGPEGQYLYADVLGT

-832 SILYLGLPD
+832 SILFLGLPE

>member
-77 TVVYFQPETPFQT
+77 TVVYFQPEAPFQT
-90 VRDPE
+90 VGGTE
-95 QEARPLPVEE
+95 QEAPMLPTEK
-105 RDSAGANLEEGTVS
+105 SSIGAISEAETVFHHTVS
-119 HNAVSLMEILAVT
+119 WMEVLSMI
-132 WLAGAV
+132 WLAGAA
-138 GLYALGIGNYLRFRR
+138 GLYAFGIGNYLRFCR

-191 EDQRTYIV
+191 REQAAYII
-199 AHERCHIRRLDLVTR
+199 AHERCHIRRLDLLTR

-268 SAGGRLFHGAPLA
+268 SAGGRLFHGAPLT
-281 FGEGDTGSR
+281 FGEGNTGSR

-298 KPTIGVSI
+298 KPTIGVSV
-306 VCLVLSLTILAACGL
+306 VCLALSLAILAACGL

-365 QILAYQ
+365 QILTYQ

-376 AILNDTSMFGSWKSG
+376 MALNDTSVSSFWKSG
-391 DNWLSMARVPTTPPD
+391 EHWLSMSRVHETASHSVLAR
-406 DILAT
+406 L
-411 MYWDGTYWSNDG
+411 YWDGVYWDNET
-423 TGAIDENC
+423 TGLYDENGYI
-431 NVLWTEGREMDV
+431 LWDAGRTQDMPE
-443 PAPWLAAFQWSDEKI
+443 PWLATFQWLDEKI
-458 AQLSMEDTAQ
+458 SQLSVEDTAQ
-468 QRIVHLSVSEPYTE
+468 QRIVHLYVSEPLTE
-482 GEWTMEEGY
+482 GPWTMEDGY
-491 SVDFVFNGDG
+491 PVDFVFSKEGAFCYAVL
-501 SFSHTVIH
+501 SVHFFEEHL
-509 IQYSDDNFGE
+509 GE
-519 FGYNRTMYI
+519 FGASRTSYI
-528 QSLDVSAV
+528 QSLDEVVV
-536 TADMK
+536 TEDMK

-548 PAMTRVDIEELGWMG
+548 PAMTQVDMEELGWMG

-591 PEATPFTARTKA
+591 PEATPFTARTRA

-630 NLSIRRKDNLP
+630 SLSIRRKDSLP
-641 LQWEVPTQE
+641 LQWEIPTQE
-650 QMDAAMAQAQSIL
+650 QMDAAMTQAQSIL
-663 DRIGI
+663 DSIGM
-668 GQWKVTSV
+668 GQWKVTGV
-676 KAVQYG
+676 TTVQYG
-682 DVNVPEYGLIVQA
+682 DVNVLEYGLIVQA

-705 SEGNGAAL
+705 SQGNGAAL
-713 HFTPDGTPI
+713 HFTPDGTLI

-733 EETTAEQMDSEAL
+733 EETTAEQLKPEVLMER
-746 IEKAKSIL
+746 AKSIL
-754 ASYPEIQTFGKTT
+754 ASYPEIQIFGKTA
-767 EYSVEITEIVW
+767 EYSVEITDIVW
-778 GGTLSAMDEQSGTYE
+778 GGSLSSMDEQTGTYE

-800 RGEIQF
+800 RGDIQF
-806 DGPEGQYLYSDTLGT
+806 QGPEGQYLYNELLGT
-821 QNRLILNAMDG
+821 QNRLILNAVDG
-832 SILYLGLPD
+832 SIFYLGLPE

>member
-23 ILARLALKRAP
+23 ILVRLALKRVP

-44 VLFRLLCPVSLPSPV
+44 VLFRLLCPASLPSPV

-71 HESRIT
+71 PESRIT
-77 TVVYFQPETPFQT
+77 TVVYFQPEAPFQT
-90 VRDPE
+90 VGGTE
-95 QEARPLPVEE
+95 QEAPLLATEKG
-105 RDSAGANLEEGTVS
+105 STGAISEAETVS
-119 HNAVSLMEILAVT
+119 YHTVSWMEVLSVI
-132 WLAGAV
+132 WLAGAA
-138 GLYALGIGNYLRFRR
+138 GLYTLGIGNYLRFRR

-191 EDQRTYIV
+191 ENQRTYIV

-248 VIRQLGPDIRR
+248 VIRRLGPNIRR

-268 SAGGRLFHGAPLA
+268 AAGGRMFHGAPLA

-306 VCLVLSLTILAACGL
+306 VCLVLSLAILVACGL

-376 AILNDTSMFGSWKSG
+376 AILNDTSMVSFWKSG
-391 DNWLSMARVPTTPPD
+391 DNWLSIARVPTTPPD

-423 TGAIDENC
+423 TGAIDENH

-458 AQLSMEDTAQ
+458 AQLSVEDTAQ
-468 QRIVHLSVSEPYTE
+468 QRIVHLHVSEPLTE
-482 GEWTMEEGY
+482 GPWTMEDGY
-491 SVDFVFNGDG
+491 PVDFVFSKEGAFCYAVL
-501 SFSHTVIH
+501 SVHFFEE
-509 IQYSDDNFGE
+509 YLGE
-519 FGYNRTMYI
+519 FGASRTLYI
-528 QSLDVSAV
+528 QSLDEVVV

-541 AYREGTR
+541 AYREGTK
-548 PAMTRVDIEELGWMG
+548 PVMTRFQTVELDR
-563 AEIGSD
+563 ASTIIGSD

-574 NNDGSASFNFN
+574 NGDGSAAFNLSAF
-585 ASLPES
+585 LPES
-591 PEATPFTARTKA
+591 PEATPFTARTRA
-603 FTQWE
+603 FTVEE
-608 AHEIAELVF
+608 AHEIAELLF
-617 PEDVSTDIHVSPD
+617 PEDVQTDIHVSPD

-713 HFTPDGTPI
+713 HFTPDGTLI

-733 EETTAEQMDSEAL
+733 EETTAEPMEPEAL

-754 ASYPEIQTFGKTT
+754 ASYQEIQTFGKTT

>member
-44 VLFRLLCPVSLPSPV
+44 VLFRLLCPASLPSPV
-59 SLLGALDAPVAE
+59 SLLGALDAPVAGP
-71 HESRIT
+71 ESRIT
-77 TVVYFQPETPFQT
+77 TVVYFQPEAPFQT
-90 VRDPE
+90 VGGTE
-95 QEARPLPVEE
+95 QEAPLLATEKG
-105 RDSAGANLEEGTVS
+105 STGAISEAETVS
-119 HNAVSLMEILAVT
+119 YHTVSWMEVLSVI
-132 WLAGAV
+132 WLAGAA

-191 EDQRTYIV
+191 EDQRAYIV

-298 KPTIGVSI
+298 KPTIGVSM
-306 VCLVLSLTILAACGL
+306 VCLALSLAILAACGL
-321 NPSVSNTE
+321 NPSVSNIE
-329 ATQTSTTSSPQPE
+329 ATQSSPTVPSQPE

-365 QILAYQ
+365 QILTYQ

-376 AILNDTSMFGSWKSG
+376 MVLNDTSVSSFWKSG
-391 DNWLSMARVPTTPPD
+391 DNWLSMNRIPTAPPD
-406 DILAT
+406 NVYAYL
-411 MYWDGTYWSNDG
+411 YWDGEYWNTET
-423 TGAIDENC
+423 TGGFDEEGHL
-431 NVLWTEGREMDV
+431 LWDNRFDREA
-443 PAPWLAAFQWSDEKI
+443 PEPWLAAFRWSDEKI
-458 AQLSMEDTAQ
+458 SLSSVEDAAQ

-482 GEWTMEEGY
+482 DDWTAEAGY
-491 SVDFVFNGDG
+491 SVDFIFSEDG
-501 SFSHTVIH
+501 SFSYAVTT
-509 IQYSDDNFGE
+509 IQFSNEDYGE
-519 FGYNRTMYI
+519 FGHSRTMYI
-528 QSLDVSAV
+528 QSLDASDV
-536 TADMK
+536 TADME
-541 AYREGTR
+541 AYRKGR
-548 PAMTRVDIEELGWMG
+548 KPVMTQFRTEELGR
-563 AEIGSD
+563 ASAIIGND
-569 ITEFT
+569 VTEFT
-574 NNDGSASFNFN
+574 NNDGSSAFNFS
-585 ASLPES
+585 ASLPDS
-591 PEATPFTARTKA
+591 PEATPFTARTRA
-603 FTQWE
+603 FTVEE
-608 AHEIAELVF
+608 AHEIAELLF
-617 PEDVSTDIHVSPD
+617 PEDVQTDISVSPD

-641 LQWEVPTQE
+641 LQWELPTQE

-663 DRIGI
+663 DSIDI
-668 GQWKVTSV
+668 GQWKVTGV
-676 KAVQYG
+676 MTVQYG
-682 DVNVPEYGLIVQA
+682 DTNVPEYGLIAQA

-705 SEGNGAAL
+705 SQGNGAAL
-713 HFTPDGTPI
+713 HFTPDGTLI

-733 EETTAEQMDSEAL
+733 EETTAKQMEPEAL
-746 IEKAKSIL
+746 IKKAKSIL

>member
-16 SVMIVLV
+16 SVMIGLV

-71 HESRIT
+71 PESRIT
-77 TVVYFQPETPFQT
+77 TVVYFQPEAPFQT
-90 VRDPE
+90 VGGTE
-95 QEARPLPVEE
+95 QEAPLLATEKG
-105 RDSAGANLEEGTVS
+105 STGAISEAETVS
-119 HNAVSLMEILAVT
+119 YHTVSWMEVLSVI
-132 WLAGAV
+132 WLAGAA
-138 GLYALGIGNYLRFRR
+138 GLYTLGIGNYLRFRR

-191 EDQRTYIV
+191 EDQRAYIV

-214 GLSFAALCLHW
+214 GLSFSALCLHW

-268 SAGGRLFHGAPLA
+268 AAGGRMFHGAPLA

-306 VCLVLSLTILAACGL
+306 VCLVLSLAILVACGL
-321 NPSVSNTE
+321 NPEFSTADTASSTE
-329 ATQTSTTSSPQPE
+329 WS
-342 WTQEEAMTRCRE
+342 QEEAMTRCRD
-354 VLDQVQNSEGY
+354 VLEQVQSSEGY
-365 QILAYQ
+365 QILTYQ
-371 ENWGE
+371 QNWGE
-376 AILNDTSMFGSWKSG
+376 RALNRTSMAGFWKFG
-391 DNWLSMARVPTTPPD
+391 DNWLSMNRIPTAPPD
-406 DILAT
+406 NVYAYL
-411 MYWDGTYWSNDG
+411 YWDGEYWNTET
-423 TGAIDENC
+423 TGGFDEEGYL
-431 NVLWTEGREMDV
+431 LWDNRFEREA
-443 PAPWLAAFQWSDEKI
+443 PEPWLAAFQWSDEKI
-458 AQLSMEDTAQ
+458 SLVSVEDTAQ

-482 GEWTMEEGY
+482 DDWKAEAGY
-491 SVDFVFNGDG
+491 SVDFVFSEDG
-501 SFSHTVIH
+501 SFSHAVTTIQFSNEDYRECGH
-509 IQYSDDNFGE
+509 I
-519 FGYNRTMYI
+519 RTMYI

-541 AYREGTR
+541 AYREGTK
-548 PAMTRVDIEELGWMG
+548 PVMTRFQTVELDR
-563 AEIGSD
+563 ASTIIGSD

-668 GQWKVTSV
+668 GQWKITGVTTV
-676 KAVQYG
+676 RYG
-682 DVNVPEYGLIVQA
+682 DANVPEYGLVVQA
-695 SQLLNGLELT
+695 SQLLNGLELI

-713 HFTPDGTPI
+713 HFTPDGTLI

-733 EETTAEQMDSEAL
+733 EETTTEPMEPEAL

>member
-23 ILARLALKRAP
+23 ILARLALKRAS
-34 KIYSYALWSV
+34 KIYSYVLWSV

-71 HESRIT
+71 PESRIT

-90 VRDPE
+90 VQGTE
-95 QEARPLPVEE
+95 QEAPLLPT
-105 RDSAGANLEEGTVS
+105 EEGSTGAISEAETVFHHTVS
-119 HNAVSLMEILAVT
+119 WMEVLSMI
-132 WLAGAV
+132 WLAGAA
-138 GLYALGIGNYLRFRR
+138 GLYAFGIGNYLRFRR

-191 EDQRTYIV
+191 REQAAYII
-199 AHERCHIRRLDLVTR
+199 AHERCHIRRLDLLTR

-248 VIRQLGPDIRR
+248 VISRLGPGIRS

-268 SAGGRLFHGAPLA
+268 ASGGRLFHGAPLA

-290 IRNLARWR
+290 IRNLAQWR
-298 KPTIGVSI
+298 KPTIGVSA
-306 VCLVLSLTILAACGL
+306 VCLALSLAILAACGL
-321 NPSVSNTE
+321 NPKHSV
-329 ATQTSTTSSPQPE
+329 ADTSTTQSLPE
-342 WTQEEAMTRCRE
+342 WTKEEAMTSCRN
-354 VLDQVQNSEGY
+354 VLDQVQTSEGY
-365 QILAYQ
+365 QILTYQ

-376 AILNDTSMFGSWKSG
+376 RALNDTSMAGFWKSG
-391 DNWLSMARVPTTPPD
+391 DNWLSMNRIPTAPPD
-406 DILAT
+406 NVYAYL
-411 MYWDGTYWSNDG
+411 YWDGEYWNTET
-423 TGAIDENC
+423 TGGFDEEGYL
-431 NVLWTEGREMDV
+431 LWDNKFDREA
-443 PAPWLAAFQWSDEKI
+443 PEPWLAAFQWSDEKI
-458 AQLSMEDTAQ
+458 SLVSVEDTAQ

-482 GEWTMEEGY
+482 DDWTAEAGY
-491 SVDFVFNGDG
+491 SVDFVFSEDG
-501 SFSHTVIH
+501 SFSHAVTTIQFSNEDYGECGH
-509 IQYSDDNFGE
+509 I
-519 FGYNRTMYI
+519 RTMYI
-528 QSLDVSAV
+528 QSLDASAV
-536 TADMK
+536 TADME
-541 AYREGTR
+541 AYREGR
-548 PAMTRVDIEELGWMG
+548 KPVMTRVDTEELGQTS
-563 AEIGSD
+563 ARIGRD

-574 NNDGSASFNFN
+574 NGDRSAVFHLSGSV
-585 ASLPES
+585 PES

-603 FTQWE
+603 FTTEE
-608 AHEIAELVF
+608 AHEIAELLF
-617 PEDVSTDIHVSPD
+617 SEDVSTDIHVSPD
-630 NLSIRRKDNLP
+630 NLSTRRKDNLP
-641 LQWEVPTQE
+641 LQWEMPTQE

-663 DRIGI
+663 DSIGI
-668 GQWKVTSV
+668 GQWKVTGV
-676 KAVQYG
+676 TTVQYG

-713 HFTPDGTPI
+713 HFTPDGTLI

-733 EETTAEQMDSEAL
+733 GKTTAKQMEPEAL
-746 IEKAKSIL
+746 IEQAKSIL

-767 EYSVEITEIVW
+767 EYSVEITDIVW
-778 GGTLSAMDEQSGTYE
+778 GATLSAMDQHLGTYE

-800 RGEIQF
+800 RGDIQF
-806 DGPEGQYLYSDTLGT
+806 QGPEGQYLYHELLGT

-832 SILYLGLPD
+832 SILYLGLPE

>member
-59 SLLGALDAPVAE
+59 SLLGVLDAPVAE
-71 HESRIT
+71 PESRIT
-77 TVVYFQPETPFQT
+77 TVVYFQPEAPFQT
-90 VRDPE
+90 VGGTE
-95 QEARPLPVEE
+95 QEAPMLPTEK
-105 RDSAGANLEEGTVS
+105 SSIGAISEAETVFHHTVS
-119 HNAVSLMEILAVT
+119 WMEVLSMI
-132 WLAGAV
+132 WLAGAA
-138 GLYALGIGNYLRFRR
+138 GLYAFGIGNYLRFRR

-191 EDQRTYIV
+191 EDQRAYIV

-248 VIRQLGPDIRR
+248 VIRQMGPDIRR

-281 FGEGDTGSR
+281 FGEGDTGGR

-298 KPTIGVSI
+298 KPKIGVSM
-306 VCLVLSLTILAACGL
+306 VCLALSLAILVACGL
-321 NPSVSNTE
+321 NPPVSNTE
-329 ATQTSTTSSPQPE
+329 AVQTSSTALPQPE

-365 QILAYQ
+365 QILTYQ

-376 AILNDTSMFGSWKSG
+376 MVLNDTSVSSFWKSG
-391 DNWLSMARVPTTPPD
+391 DNWLSMNRIPTAPPD
-406 DILAT
+406 NVYAYL
-411 MYWDGTYWSNDG
+411 YWDGEYWNTET
-423 TGAIDENC
+423 TGGFDEEGHL
-431 NVLWTEGREMDV
+431 LWDNRFDREA
-443 PAPWLAAFQWSDEKI
+443 PEPWLAAFRWSDEKI
-458 AQLSMEDTAQ
+458 SLSSVEDAAQ

-482 GEWTMEEGY
+482 DDWTAEAGY
-491 SVDFVFNGDG
+491 SVDFVFSEDG
-501 SFSHTVIH
+501 SFSYAVTT
-509 IQYSDDNFGE
+509 IQFSNEDYGE
-519 FGYNRTMYI
+519 FGHSRTMYI
-528 QSLDVSAV
+528 QSLDASDV
-536 TADMK
+536 TADME
-541 AYREGTR
+541 AYRKGR
-548 PAMTRVDIEELGWMG
+548 KPVMTRFQTVELDR
-563 AEIGSD
+563 ASTIIGSD

-574 NNDGSASFNFN
+574 NNDGSAAFNFS
-585 ASLPES
+585 ASLTES
-591 PEATPFTARTKA
+591 PEATPFTARTRA
-603 FTQWE
+603 FTVEE
-608 AHEIAELVF
+608 AHEIAELLF
-617 PEDVSTDIHVSPD
+617 PENVPTEIHVSLD
-630 NLSIRRKDNLP
+630 SLSIRRKDNLP
-641 LQWEVPTQE
+641 LQWELPTQE

-663 DRIGI
+663 DSIDI
-668 GQWKVTSV
+668 GQWKVTGV
-676 KAVQYG
+676 MTVQYG
-682 DVNVPEYGLIVQA
+682 DTNVPEYGLIAQA

-705 SEGNGAAL
+705 SQGNGAAL
-713 HFTPDGTPI
+713 HFTPDGTLI

-733 EETTAEQMDSEAL
+733 EETTGEQMEPEAL
-746 IEKAKSIL
+746 IKKAKSIL

-767 EYSVEITEIVW
+767 EYSVEITDIVW

-806 DGPEGQYLYSDTLGT
+806 DGPEGQYLYSDMLGT

-832 SILYLGLPD
+832 NILYLGLPD

>member
-6 SQVLNMSLTA
+6 PQVLNMSLTA

-59 SLLGALDAPVAE
+59 SLLGVLDAPVAE
-71 HESRIT
+71 PESRIT
-77 TVVYFQPETPFQT
+77 TVVYFQPEAPFQT
-90 VRDPE
+90 VGGTE
-95 QEARPLPVEE
+95 QEAPMLPTEK
-105 RDSAGANLEEGTVS
+105 SSIGAISEAETVFHHTVS
-119 HNAVSLMEILAVT
+119 WMEVLSMI
-132 WLAGAV
+132 WLAGAA
-138 GLYALGIGNYLRFRR
+138 GLYAFGIGNYLRFRR

-191 EDQRTYIV
+191 EDQRAYIV

-248 VIRQLGPDIRR
+248 VIRRLGPNIRR

-268 SAGGRLFHGAPLA
+268 AAGGRMFHGALLA
-281 FGEGDTGSR
+281 FGEGNTGGR

-298 KPTIGVSI
+298 KPKIGVSM
-306 VCLVLSLTILAACGL
+306 VCLALSLAILVACGL
-321 NPSVSNTE
+321 NPPVSNTE
-329 ATQTSTTSSPQPE
+329 AVQTSSTALPQPE

-365 QILAYQ
+365 QILTYQ

-376 AILNDTSMFGSWKSG
+376 MVLNDTSVSSFWKSG
-391 DNWLSMARVPTTPPD
+391 DNWLSMNRIPTAPPD
-406 DILAT
+406 NVYAYL
-411 MYWDGTYWSNDG
+411 YWDGEYWNTET
-423 TGAIDENC
+423 TGGFDEEGHL
-431 NVLWTEGREMDV
+431 LWDNRFDREA
-443 PAPWLAAFQWSDEKI
+443 PEPWLAAFRWSDEKI
-458 AQLSMEDTAQ
+458 SLSSVEDAAQ

-482 GEWTMEEGY
+482 DDWTAEAGY
-491 SVDFVFNGDG
+491 SVDFVFSEDG
-501 SFSHTVIH
+501 SFSYAVTT
-509 IQYSDDNFGE
+509 IQFSNEDYGE
-519 FGYNRTMYI
+519 FGHSRTMYI
-528 QSLDVSAV
+528 QSLDASDV
-536 TADMK
+536 TADME
-541 AYREGTR
+541 AYRKGR
-548 PAMTRVDIEELGWMG
+548 KPVMTQFRTEELGR
-563 AEIGSD
+563 ASAIIGND
-569 ITEFT
+569 VTEFT
-574 NNDGSASFNFN
+574 NNDGSAAFNFS
-585 ASLPES
+585 ASLTES
-591 PEATPFTARTKA
+591 PEATPFTARTRA
-603 FTQWE
+603 FTVEE
-608 AHEIAELVF
+608 AHEIAELLF
-617 PEDVSTDIHVSPD
+617 PEDVQTDINVSPD

-641 LQWEVPTQE
+641 LQWELPTQE

-663 DRIGI
+663 DSIDI
-668 GQWKVTSV
+668 GQWKVTGV
-676 KAVQYG
+676 MTVQYG
-682 DVNVPEYGLIVQA
+682 DTNVPEYGLIAQA

-705 SEGNGAAL
+705 SQGNGAAL
-713 HFTPDGTPI
+713 HFTPDGTLI

-733 EETTAEQMDSEAL
+733 EETTAKQMEPEAL
-746 IEKAKSIL
+746 IKKAKSIL

-767 EYSVEITEIVW
+767 EYSVEITDIVW

-800 RGEIQF
+800 RGGIQF
-806 DGPEGQYLYSDTLGT
+806 DGPEGQYLYSDMLGT

-832 SILYLGLPD
+832 NILYLGLPD